1 MNGEQQSQELV
12 TGRLATGGRQKRA
25 AVPSGILDERQ
36 NTVASDTD
44 TEIYLF
50 NLTDRSYDVVRT
62 RAAQIFTMYMERK
75 TDRYFKLP
83 RPSVQLADEKCRRCA
98 EQQPVLCVGARKP
111 PAGHAPRRDNDAV
124 GIPECISGR
133 KRAEGVTW

>member
-12 TGRLATGGRQKRA
+12 TGRLATVDDQKRA

-50 NLTDRSYDVVRT
+50 NAYGPILRCRTT
-62 RAAQIFTMYMERK
+62 RAAQIFTMYMEK
-75 TDRYFKLP
+75 
-83 RPSVQLADEKCRRCA
+83 E
-98 EQQPVLCVGARKP
+98 
-111 PAGHAPRRDNDAV
+111 N
-124 GIPECISGR
+124 
-133 KRAEGVTW
+133 